1 MLLIA
6 GGFLLVRAQRQ
17 GNVQPLFSATPTA
30 TRTGASYADEAEV
43 HFFAGDLESSIE
55 AYKNA
60 VRVDP
65 ENAELWAMLARAQ
78 TYSSDLLTTLD
89 LRRERLEEAR
99 SSIDQAKEVDPDNS
113 FAYAIRTLVYD
124 WSASSEV
131 KDTIT
136 TGDTV
141 HVSATIGEGGRISAN
156 IIELEGAGGEAAPV
170 SSVETE
176 ANLRF
181 SGLVEATGDEYWV
194 ISGRTVYLTPLTVIR
209 EKNRKDA
216 FLAEAEQAA
225 IRAAQLDPEN
235 FLASAFLAEVYVD
248 QGDVRQ
254 AADLAQIAVD
264 LALEKGIE
272 RQFLMDIY
280 RVYGTV
286 FCTFASETTIELYP
300 ISTPRSLSTIRLQRL
315 IRSSE

>member
-1 MLLIA
+1 MRLTGEKLKLSQDRGRSNPWRILALMLLIA

-17 GNVQPLFSATPTA
+17 GSVQPLFSATPTA

-60 VRVDP
+60 VHVDP

-113 FAYAIRTLVYD
+113 LAYAIRTLVYD

-141 HVSATIGEGGRISAN
+141 HVSATIGEGGQISAN
-156 IIELEGAGGEAAPV
+156 IIELEGAGGDETPV

-181 SGLVEATGDEYWV
+181 SGLVDQRPHSLPYATY
-194 ISGRTVYLTPLTVIR
+194 S
-209 EKNRKDA
+209 
-216 FLAEAEQAA
+216 
-225 IRAAQLDPEN
+225 DP
-235 FLASAFLAEVYVD
+235 
-248 QGDVRQ
+248 
-254 AADLAQIAVD
+254 
-264 LALEKGIE
+264 
-272 RQFLMDIY
+272 
-280 RVYGTV
+280 
-286 FCTFASETTIELYP
+286 
-300 ISTPRSLSTIRLQRL
+300 
-315 IRSSE
+315 